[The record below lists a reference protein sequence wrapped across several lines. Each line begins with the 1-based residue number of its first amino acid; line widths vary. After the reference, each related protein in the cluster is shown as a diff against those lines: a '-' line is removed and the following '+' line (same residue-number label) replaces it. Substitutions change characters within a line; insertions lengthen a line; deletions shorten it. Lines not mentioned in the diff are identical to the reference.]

1 MHHFL
6 FNIILIIRQKYTRIQ
21 TSRLKQFAPSGDQ
34 SGMLEFIQVQKNY
47 GAQRVLD
54 IPHFRLPNGL
64 NWLQGPNGAGKTTLL
79 RIIAGIERFKGDI
92 RLQGHSLQK
101 EPVNYRQLVNWAD
114 AEPLYP
120 GFLSG
125 ADLLSFYRQLLKP
138 ETGQIERL
146 CDRLGIGS
154 WLSTRSATWSSG
166 MTKKISLFLA
176 LLGRPAL
183 ALLDEPF
190 ITLDEAGARELS
202 GLIGEYH
209 RHYGTIFLLTSHQEM
224 GLPALYYVR
233 INKKS
238 IELIP

>member
-1 MHHFL
+1 
-6 FNIILIIRQKYTRIQ
+6 
-21 TSRLKQFAPSGDQ
+21 
-34 SGMLEFIQVQKNY
+34 MLEFIQVQKHY

-54 IPHFRLPNGL
+54 IAHFRLENGL
-64 NWLQGPNGAGKTTLL
+64 YWLQGPNGAGKTTLL
-79 RIIAGIERFKGDI
+79 RIIAGIERFSGDI
-92 RLQGHSLQK
+92 RFQGHSLRK
-101 EPVNYRQLVNWAD
+101 EPVNYRRLVNWAD

-125 ADLLSFYRQLLKP
+125 ADLLSFYRQLLRP
-138 ETGQIERL
+138 ENDQIERL

-154 WLSTRSATWSSG
+154 WLGARAAVWSSG
-166 MTKKISLFLA
+166 MTKKISLLLA

-190 ITLDEAGARELS
+190 ITLDEAGARGLD

-209 RHYGTIFLLTSHQEM
+209 RQYGTTFLLTSHQEM
-224 GLPALYYVR
+224 GLPALQHIR
-233 INKKS
+233 INEKS

>member
-1 MHHFL
+1 L
-6 FNIILIIRQKYTRIQ
+6 
-21 TSRLKQFAPSGDQ
+21 LKQFTPSGDQ

-64 NWLQGPNGAGKTTLL
+64 YWLQGPNGAGKTTLL

-101 EPVNYRQLVNWAD
+101 EPVNYRRLVNWAD

-154 WLSTRSATWSSG
+154 WLNTRAATWSSG

-190 ITLDEAGARELS
+190 ITLDEAGVRELS

-209 RHYGTIFLLTSHQEM
+209 RHYGTTFLLTSHQEM
-224 GLPALYYVR
+224 GLQVPHQIR
-233 INKKS
+233 INEKS